1 MHSKVTCLFGYGVVV
16 YLSFFCLFR
25 QCSRGNEAEF
35 VYYTQQLC
43 EGNAVYDIAYNGDYY
58 VAVGG
63 NENGGVIVISRD
75 RTNW

>member
-1 MHSKVTCLFGYGVVV
+1 MVLLFTFLFSV
-16 YLSFFCLFR
+16 YSANA
-25 QCSRGNEAEF
+25 QGGNEAEF